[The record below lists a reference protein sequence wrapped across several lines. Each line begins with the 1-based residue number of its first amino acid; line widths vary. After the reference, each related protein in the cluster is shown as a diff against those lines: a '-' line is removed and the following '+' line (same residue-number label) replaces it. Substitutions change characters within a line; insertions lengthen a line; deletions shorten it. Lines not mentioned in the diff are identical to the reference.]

1 MVVSRVKNGN
11 SKRENDYL
19 DLTMQQKFN
28 FDSNTFDEENTKT
41 YKKTSSVRKKENQ
54 RMKEL
59 IKIKEKYKKKYYIS
73 LIIIL
78 ILIIVVI
85 ITGILFIC
93 RKHTIEEKT
102 VEKYKV
108 PENIVFLGDS
118 ITDYYDLNK
127 FYSGY
132 NVVNSGISGN
142 KTYDILENMKERVY
156 RYNPSKIFILIGT
169 NDIPENKTNE
179 EIVNNIDTIIKK
191 IKKNRKEAKIYLESI
206 YPINNTDNDK
216 ISHAMVGKRT
226 NENIKEINKKLKKI
240 AQKEKISYI
249 DMYSLLEDSDGNL
262 NLDYTR
268 EGLHMSDEGY
278 EVITKKIK
286 QYLK

>member
-1 MVVSRVKNGN
+1 MKNGN

-28 FDSNTFDEENTKT
+28 FDSNTFDEENTKK

-102 VEKYKV
+102 VEKYK
-108 PENIVFLGDS
+108 
-118 ITDYYDLNK
+118 
-127 FYSGY
+127 
-132 NVVNSGISGN
+132 VVNSGISGN

>member
-1 MVVSRVKNGN
+1 MVVSKVKNSN
-11 SKRENDYL
+11 SERENDYL

-73 LIIIL
+73 LIFIL

-93 RKHTIEEKT
+93 RKPKIEDKT

-179 EIVNNIDTIIKK
+179 EIVNNIKK
-191 IKKNRKEAKIYLESI
+191 MVNEIKKNRPESKIYLESI
-206 YPINNTDNDK
+206 YPVNNTLDEKVNHSVVKNRKNEDIKK
-216 ISHAMVGKRT
+216 I
-226 NENIKEINKKLKKI
+226 NEQLKKFS
-240 AQKEKISYI
+240 EKKKITYI

-262 NLDYTR
+262 NLDYTK
-268 EGLHMSDEGY
+268 EGLHMSEKGY